1 MVLRPVRF
9 ADGRLVRFRD
19 DHVAMLLKIGEMVL
33 LVGGVFWWLTGS
45 FNRYVALMLIM
56 SLVASFTASWRLR
69 RAVRQIEEVRKNE
82 EGRSQP
88 RLKSGAVPFW
98 ERLNDWGIRHY
109 SRKVEKLLALAE
121 DADASG
127 DESAAAKY
135 RDRAAKHRSTVD
147 KCRELKAGGIKPFG

>member
-9 ADGRLVRFRD
+9 ADGRLVPFRS
-19 DHVAMLLKIGEMVL
+19 DHIAMLLKIGEMVL
-33 LVGGVFWWLTGS
+33 LVGGLFWWLTGS
-45 FNRYVALMLIM
+45 FNRYVALLLTM
-56 SLVASFTASWRLR
+56 SIVASFAASWRLR
-69 RAVRQIEEVRKNE
+69 RVVRQIEDVSQDE
-82 EGRSQP
+82 EDREQP
-88 RLKSGAVPFW
+88 RLESRAVPFY

-135 RDRAAKHRSTVD
+135 RDRAAKHQSTVD
-147 KCRELKAGGIKPFG
+147 KCRELKAE